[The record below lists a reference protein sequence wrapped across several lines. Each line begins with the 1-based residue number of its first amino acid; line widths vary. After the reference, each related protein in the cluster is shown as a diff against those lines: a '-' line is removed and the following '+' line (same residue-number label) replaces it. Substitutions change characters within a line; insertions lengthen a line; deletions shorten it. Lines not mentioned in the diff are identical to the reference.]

1 MKTDKEL
8 GALRV
13 MEALSTVDEELLE
26 RCEESGA
33 HAAGGNKKASIHRF
47 VQRYAKACAACL
59 CLAVLGAA
67 YLCMSRMHMV
77 GNKSGEQ
84 NTDMNGGGAADY
96 SGQMAGKTENAAP
109 MDMAEN
115 GKAEAPVAEA
125 AEGFSLNYEQ
135 PAESEPE
142 WLDVDS
148 LMAQQYDSARQETT
162 DGGEAKEH
170 PMSSRFESAQE
181 PQASDSDPEK
191 YIQAKDILA
200 AGADVPES
208 YSPVWTENENAN
220 PERQDSLLYEWS
232 DGEHNLWLRIT
243 QTELT
248 ADMRINAEFPVY
260 TVQEEWRDLIPDAGA
275 DGYVQFALL
284 YENGVLVE
292 YRGVLEREEIIR
304 LMESLAR

>member
-13 MEALSTVDEELLE
+13 MEALSAVDEELLE

-33 HAAGGNKKASIHRF
+33 DAVHRF

-67 YLCMSRMHMV
+67 YLCMSQMHMI

-84 NTDMNGGGAADY
+84 HAEMNGVGAADY
-96 SGQMAGKTENAAP
+96 SGQMTGEAEGAAP

-115 GKAEAPVAEA
+115 VAEEA
-125 AEGFSLNYEQ
+125 KAGTADGFSFNFEPPAEG
-135 PAESEPE
+135 EPE
-142 WLDVDS
+142 WLDVES
-148 LMAQQYDSARQETT
+148 LMAQQYDKAKQETT
-162 DGGEAKEH
+162 EEEEANEH
-170 PMSSRFESAQE
+170 PLSSRFETAQE
-181 PQASDSDPEK
+181 QQDSDSEPEN
-191 YIQAKDILA
+191 YIQANDILA
-200 AGADVPES
+200 AGAEVPED
-208 YSPVWTENENAN
+208 YSPVETETENGKS
-220 PERQDSLLYEWS
+220 ERQDSRLYEWS
-232 DGEHNLWLRIT
+232 DGEHSLWLRIT

-248 ADMRINAEFPVY
+248 ADMRINAESPVY

-284 YENGVLVE
+284 YENGMLAE

-304 LMESLAR
+304 LMESLTR